1 MSKSLSTVLHY
12 HVELTLQC
20 AFCYPS
26 QDCGIMMHFKRPL
39 RENRVTANI
48 LPTGPN
54 ECEVPMDTAY
64 PVCAEKVEVRNWKY
78 MWLHL
83 MQFTTV

>member
-1 MSKSLSTVLHY
+1 
-12 HVELTLQC
+12 
-20 AFCYPS
+20 
-26 QDCGIMMHFKRPL
+26 MMHFKRPL